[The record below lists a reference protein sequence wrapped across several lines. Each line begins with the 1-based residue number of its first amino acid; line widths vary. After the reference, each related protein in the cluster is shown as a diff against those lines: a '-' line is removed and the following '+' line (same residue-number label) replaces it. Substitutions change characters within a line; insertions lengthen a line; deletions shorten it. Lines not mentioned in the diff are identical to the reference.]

1 MLSGSVKV
9 KRWLKVNHFYSP
21 WNYQK
26 RFSEDSREN
35 KIRLILEVE
44 FDDDRQ
50 QFWVGWSET
59 EMLNTEWETEKDK
72 SDEEHKIISKN
83 RLKGKKTSEVYLDFW
98 QAQFGIYNRK
108 WEKKLSSFSTL
119 QVRMHTK
126 RTQKNSSLHQ
136 IR

>member
-1 MLSGSVKV
+1 MLSKFKGVNPFSTDVPLLYPLKTSENQRFSDAFREYESETLVK
-9 KRWLKVNHFYSP
+9 NESFNFYSP

-26 RFSEDSREN
+26 RFSEDSGEN

-72 SDEEHKIISKN
+72 SDDEHKIISKN
-83 RLKGKKTSEVYLDFW
+83 RLKGKKRF
-98 QAQFGIYNRK
+98 FHR
-108 WEKKLSSFSTL
+108 
-119 QVRMHTK
+119 
-126 RTQKNSSLHQ
+126 
-136 IR
+136 